1 MAVPGPDLDRQ
12 GTANAD
18 VLKDWTA
25 RVLQLAGE
33 AGFREVA
40 EMLVARF
47 SPNAPTDTDGTW
59 PCQPVRDLLE
69 NLQSGLVERAGGR
82 TLRGRT
88 GQPPGQEPGDLT
100 LRNAIGRAAPGRTLW
115 LGRQGRRV
123 ARAGARPTRAAR
135 GTRSGLTSKRGANM
149 ARKRPSREDRIGYKP
164 RSGRVR
170 RQGLE
175 PRTRGLRVCCSAN

>member
-1 MAVPGPDLDRQ
+1 MPIVGGLDKPEAADLRLPRHRHRAGAAGPGLPGWPGAPARLISASIVRSLMAVPGPDLDRQ

-100 LRNAIGRAAPGRTLW
+100 LR
-115 LGRQGRRV
+115 
-123 ARAGARPTRAAR
+123 
-135 GTRSGLTSKRGANM
+135 
-149 ARKRPSREDRIGYKP
+149 
-164 RSGRVR
+164 
-170 RQGLE
+170 
-175 PRTRGLRVCCSAN
+175 